1 MRLFR
6 TKIKLLL
13 PALFTLLIVL
23 GAIQGGLAIY
33 SMSIM
38 KEEGTQLAN
47 RLERTLLIGDM
58 DRSFGD
64 VRREYVVLLSAKTPD
79 DVQKASVPLQAA
91 IVARQAAF
99 DAYGSTVAVP
109 EIKHVFE
116 ALSAAVGDYEK
127 AGSEFVSL
135 LAASKVDDAMALRTA
150 RMNPAAD
157 ASTKAINALIAANKV
172 LTAQSHQHL
181 KDASDFALEA
191 TMTALIAVSII
202 AIGAAL
208 LSLFRIARPITDITG
223 AMNALAAGDTAR
235 DIPHGQRSD
244 EIGEMAAAVCVFRAN
259 ALERERLEREAV
271 ANRSLS
277 EQERV
282 AREKQKAKEAADV
295 TFAVDGLADGLKHL
309 ADGDMTFRLETPFVS
324 QLDGVRLNFNDSV
337 EKLQA
342 ALRSVGENARMIDAG
357 ANEIRS
363 ATDDLSRRT
372 EQQAASVEETAAA
385 LEQVTTAV
393 KDSAVKAGDAGEL
406 VAKTRA
412 GAERSGEVVRKA
424 VTAMTEIQASSN
436 AISNIIGVI
445 DDIAFQTNLL
455 ALNAGVEAARA
466 GEAGKGFAVVAQEV
480 RELAQ
485 RSASAAKEIKTLITK
500 SGEQV
505 RDGVTLVGETGQAL
519 EAIVAE
525 VQEINRNV
533 AAVVASAREQ
543 STGLSE
549 INSAVNQMDQ
559 GTQQNASMVEQS
571 SAATYGLAT
580 QAASLMALL
589 SQFKLEEGA
598 AARSV
603 SQPVQASNQP
613 AQRSPAR
620 AMGQRL
626 ASAFAGRGQT
636 AAAIAEDNWTEF

>member
-1 MRLFR
+1 MRL
-6 TKIKLLL
+6 TGMKIRVLL
-13 PALFTLLIVL
+13 PIIFTLMVVM

-33 SMSIM
+33 SMSVID
-38 KEEGTQLAN
+38 KEGEGLAK

-58 DRSFGD
+58 ERSFGD
-64 VRREYVVLLSAKTPD
+64 IRREYAL
-79 DVQKASVPLQAA
+79 
-91 IVARQAAF
+91 
-99 DAYGSTVAVP
+99 
-109 EIKHVFE
+109 
-116 ALSAAVGDYEK
+116 ALSATSPEDLQKATTVIQSAITARQKAFDVYGSSVVVPEMKRIFGELSKSVADYER
-127 AGSEFVSL
+127 AGSEVMSL
-135 LAASKVDDAMALRTA
+135 LANAKLEEATALRA
-150 RMNPAAD
+150 ERMNPSAE
-157 ASTKAINALIAANKV
+157 ASSKNINALLATNKV
-172 LTAQSHQHL
+172 LATQSHERL
-181 KDASDFALEA
+181 RNASALSYKA
-191 TMTALIAVSII
+191 TITAVIAVVIM
-202 AIGAAL
+202 AIGAAF
-208 LSLFRIARPITDITG
+208 LSLVRIARPITDITG

-235 DIPHGQRSD
+235 DIPHGERSD

-259 ALERERLEREAV
+259 ALERERLEREAE

-424 VTAMTEIQASSN
+424 VTAMTEIQNSSN

-533 AAVVASAREQ
+533 VAVVASAREQ

-598 AARSV
+598 VARPV

-626 ASAFAGRGQT
+626 ASAFTGRGS
-636 AAAIAEDNWTEF
+636 AAAAVSEDNWTEF